1 MELNVTNL
9 NLSDKEELDL
19 SKEYLTTA
27 DITVLTGFM
36 NFFEDAKDADKLE
49 VIQNILG
56 VDIMVDSF
64 NSEDELILNEL
75 MMHFDTDDLSSMVVY
90 RIIRKRIYDLYQLAI
105 K

>member
-49 VIQNILG
+49 VIQNIIG

-64 NSEDELILNEL
+64 DSEDELILNEL

>member
-56 VDIMVDSF
+56 IDIMVDSF

>member
-49 VIQNILG
+49 VIQNIIG

>member
-49 VIQNILG
+49 AIQNILG
-56 VDIMVDSF
+56 VDIMVNSF

>member
-27 DITVLTGFM
+27 DITVLIGFM

-49 VIQNILG
+49 AIQNILG